1 MSFPRYPEY
10 KDSGVEWLG
19 AVPAH
24 WNVKRL
30 KHNLRL
36 LTEKTDR
43 RANPVAL
50 ENIEGWSG
58 RFLPTETE
66 FEGEGIAF
74 NKGDILFGKLRPYLA
89 KALLAEAAGEA
100 VGDFHVM
107 RPQAGVHARFA
118 QYEILNRS
126 FIDIVDGSTFGS
138 KMPRASWEFVGSMPL
153 PTPPYAEQTAI
164 ATFLDRETAKI
175 DALVAEQEKLIAL
188 LQEKR
193 QAVISHAV
201 TKGLDPNAPMKDSGV
216 EWLGEV
222 PRHWQVSKISRFF
235 QIKAGGDLKEEFFS
249 AEKDEVHP
257 YPIYTN
263 SNKTGAVYGYTS
275 APFFDANTITVTGRG
290 EVGFAVYR
298 DCQYDAI
305 IRLLVLSP
313 KNGEYCKFAAYFIN
327 SAIVFFGGSTAVA
340 QLSSEQ
346 ISPYIIFDPPIEEKI
361 KIVEFLDS
369 ESNKTERLIEQSVA
383 SITLLQE
390 RRTALISA
398 AVTGQIDVRGL
409 AGGANAPDLIASRAY
424 AASA

>member
-1 MSFPRYPEY
+1 MSFLRYPKY
-10 KDSGVEWLG
+10 KVSGVEWLG
-19 AVPAH
+19 EVPAH
-24 WNVKRL
+24 WEVVKVRWL
-30 KHNLRL
+30 CEIKKRIVGELGFDVLSITQKGIRVKD
-36 LTEKTDR
+36 TESNDGQLSMDYTKYQL
-43 RANPVAL
+43 V
-50 ENIEGWSG
+50 E
-58 RFLPTETE
+58 
-66 FEGEGIAF
+66 
-74 NKGDILFGKLRPYLA
+74 
-89 KALLAEAAGEA
+89 
-100 VGDFHVM
+100 VGDFAMNHMDLLTGYVDLSSIV
-107 RPQAGVHARFA
+107 GVTSPDYRVFSIRDPSVCHPKYVLYLLQNGYLNKVFFA
-118 QYEILNRS
+118 FGQ
-126 FIDIVDGSTFGS
+126 GSSQLGRWRLPTDQFNDF
-138 KMPRASWEFVGSMPL
+138 WFPL
-153 PTPPYAEQTAI
+153 PSPEEQCAI
-164 ATFLDRETAKI
+164 ATFLDNETAKI

-369 ESNKTERLIEQSVA
+369 ESN
-383 SITLLQE
+383 
-390 RRTALISA
+390 RTYAIPME
-398 AVTGQIDVRGL
+398 TDGL
-409 AGGANAPDLIASRAY
+409 RNSCRK
-424 AASA
+424 